1 MKPVGNSIE
10 ITIAIPMVK
19 VQMRFKN
26 GEVQKEDTKWLNTF
40 GE

>member
-10 ITIAIPMVK
+10 ITIAIPMVE
-19 VQMRFKN
+19 VQMCFKN
-26 GEVQKEDTKWLNTF
+26 GEKQEDRKWLNTF

>member
-10 ITIAIPMVK
+10 ITTAISMVE
-19 VQMRFKN
+19 VQMYSKN
-26 GEVQKEDTKWLNTF
+26 GEMQKEDRKWLNTF